1 MIGYDD
7 AESMAEE
14 EDTVEAVADRIG
26 TEVSEEFSSSL
37 REGQALVVLLA
48 VKQFLQRVNGFT
60 EA

>member
-1 MIGYDD
+1 
-7 AESMAEE
+7 MAEE